1 MEGGGWSWKER
12 LSGLQRLKYNGKSTF
27 EMLAVRA
34 QPHGF
39 EIEFTQPLKAGK
51 SLQASDFLV
60 QQWWY
65 KPTKNYGGP
74 KMDLEQM
81 EISKLQLSKD
91 RTKVY
96 LEIPNLKET
105 HVVYFRLPDEL
116 KSSSG
121 QSLWSSETWYTLN
134 AIPK

>member
-1 MEGGGWSWKER
+1 
-12 LSGLQRLKYNGKSTF
+12 
-27 EMLAVRA
+27 MLAVRA

-51 SLQASDFLV
+51 SLQPSDFLV

-81 EISKLQLSKD
+81 EISQTTTFQRPNEGLSGNSESERETRRLFPFAGWTQKQQRAVAVVVGNLVHVECD
-91 RTKVY
+91 SELIY
-96 LEIPNLKET
+96 LFIKNYL
-105 HVVYFRLPDEL
+105 
-116 KSSSG
+116 
-121 QSLWSSETWYTLN
+121 
-134 AIPK
+134 